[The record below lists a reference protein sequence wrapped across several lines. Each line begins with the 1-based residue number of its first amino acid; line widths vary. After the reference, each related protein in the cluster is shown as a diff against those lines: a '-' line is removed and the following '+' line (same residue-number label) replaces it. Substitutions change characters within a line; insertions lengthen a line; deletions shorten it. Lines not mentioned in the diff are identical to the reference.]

1 MIIVSD
7 TTPIISLIK
16 IKHLELLKKL
26 FKKVIIPY
34 AVYSELTSNSAFIDE
49 IAEVRNATFLEVLSV
64 NNEEAVRLFSKGTG
78 LDVGES
84 ETIVL
89 AEELNAELI
98 LMDERKGRIIA
109 KQMGLQ
115 ITGTLGILI
124 ESYHTKLISSDD
136 VREYMDLLIESG
148 VRISKTLYNNILE
161 YVNR

>member
-16 IKHLELLKKL
+16 IKHLGLLKKI
-26 FKKVIIPY
+26 FGNVIIPY
-34 AVYSELTSNSAFIDE
+34 AVYSELTSNIAFIDE
-49 IAEVRNATFLEVLSV
+49 IAEIRNASFLEVLSV
-64 NNEEAVRLFSKGTG
+64 KNEEAVRLFRKGTG

-84 ETIVL
+84 EAIVL

-124 ESYHTKLISSDD
+124 ESYHMKLISPGE
-136 VREYMDLLIESG
+136 VQELMDLLIESG
-148 VRISKTLYNNILE
+148 VRISKSLYNSIIE

>member
-124 ESYHTKLISSDD
+124 ESYHAKLISSND
-136 VREYMDLLIESG
+136 VQEYMDLLIESG

>member
-64 NNEEAVRLFSKGTG
+64 NNEEAVRLFSK
-78 LDVGES
+78 
-84 ETIVL
+84 I
-89 AEELNAELI
+89 
-98 LMDERKGRIIA
+98 GRA
-109 KQMGLQ
+109 
-115 ITGTLGILI
+115 
-124 ESYHTKLISSDD
+124 H
-136 VREYMDLLIESG
+136 V
-148 VRISKTLYNNILE
+148 
-161 YVNR
+161 

>member
-49 IAEVRNATFLEVLSV
+49 IAEVRN
-64 NNEEAVRLFSKGTG
+64 
-78 LDVGES
+78 
-84 ETIVL
+84 
-89 AEELNAELI
+89 
-98 LMDERKGRIIA
+98 
-109 KQMGLQ
+109 
-115 ITGTLGILI
+115 
-124 ESYHTKLISSDD
+124 
-136 VREYMDLLIESG
+136 
-148 VRISKTLYNNILE
+148 E

>member
-7 TTPIISLIK
+7 TPPIISLIK

-124 ESYHTKLISSDD
+124 ESYHAKLISSND
-136 VREYMDLLIESG
+136 VQEYMDLLIESG